1 MQKEHV
7 DALEKAYKD
16 ADTWRSA
23 HKVLKRKFD
32 LQLQMAKDKESKSKR
47 MTGNPF
53 NKN

>member
-7 DALEKAYKD
+7 DVLEKAYKD

-32 LQLQMAKDKESKSKR
+32 LQLQMSKDKESKSKR
-47 MTGNPF
+47 MIGNPF
-53 NKN
+53 NKS